1 MSQKSRE
8 RERQRHPT
16 ALLDTS
22 KCATPTCQNKHEGF
36 RHRDTGLWYCKE
48 CATRINLENNYELV
62 IQPAPMDYSMAGIM
76 TMLLAAGRHEPK

>member
-16 ALLDTS
+16 TYPDTS
-22 KCATPTCQNKHEGF
+22 RCATPNCPNRHEGF

-48 CATRINLENNYELV
+48 CAKRINLENNYELV

-76 TMLLAAGRHEPK
+76 GMLIAASKKPK